1 VIFDLVILALAI
13 TFEPI
18 PLTAFIVVLAS
29 ERGVRK
35 GAGFIFGW
43 LASLAAV
50 IALTLLATGNN
61 PPKPSTGPS
70 IAALVVKLVIGLVLV
85 AIGIRQWRRRN
96 QPKKEKPPPK
106 WQSSV
111 DNMSPWFAMAL
122 GVLVQPWGL
131 VAAGVATVMEA
142 KLSSWESY
150 AVLFGFCVLASITYI
165 ALELYA
171 AFRPTQT
178 QALLT
183 RIRAWIAA
191 HTDQV
196 IVILALA
203 VGFLLIAKSLY
214 ALLS

>member
-1 VIFDLVILALAI
+1 MIFDLVILALAI

>member
-29 ERGVRK
+29 ERGVRN